1 MTPTTSPNIL
11 LLRTLALISLGALV
25 AALVGIVISAQAG
38 AWLTLAFQATII
50 LAAVLGALMGLK
62 KFTEAPAMA
71 AICIAGTF
79 FVAGFLGYMGAGG
92 TIAFRSL
99 LSGNLDAFNPG
110 KLPTWIFLLDLGA
123 AASIGAIAGL
133 FALGRSPRQSWKLL
147 LLGAALGAPVVIGG
161 AVAYKIGLTQRLS
174 GLNMI
179 VATLIV
185 VVLFVVVI
193 GLISASANAIIG
205 AFAAGLP
212 DLDNPSTDPET
223 PADAKPKA
231 NNTPPKPKPV

>member
-1 MTPTTSPNIL
+1 MHGHHHPSGEPQLLEEGPIL
-11 LLRTLALISLGALV
+11 EENPRSQRRGAHV
-25 AALVGIVISAQAG
+25 AEETGD
-38 AWLTLAFQATII
+38 
-50 LAAVLGALMGLK
+50 
-62 KFTEAPAMA
+62 EE
-71 AICIAGTF
+71 C
-79 FVAGFLGYMGAGG
+79 AGG

-110 KLPTWIFLLDLGA
+110 KLPTWIFLLDLVA

-133 FALGRSPRQSWKLL
+133 FALGRSPRQSLKLL